1 MKSRMMRL
9 FTFMFLMCFFSSL
22 NLIKFANASEDL
34 FGMSLEDLVNITVTT
49 ASGVEESVIDAP
61 AAMIVITSSDIQKN
75 NYHSLFEVIS
85 DISGFDTIE
94 SSPNTFYQRGYR
106 TPFSSRTLFMVNGI
120 VDNHLWT
127 HVAQFST
134 QYPISNIDKIEVLY
148 GPASVIYGPNAYL
161 GIINIITKNAEKMA
175 EGEHILTARAE
186 SGSWHAYGGE
196 LSALGNINDIKY
208 SFSARFYKSDE
219 EDISNRWGF
228 LSNDL
233 YSNRK
238 IWGPI
243 LTSDSINEPLGAY
256 KNPTD
261 DWGVLADISYKNF
274 TVGLIFWK
282 NDEGYRGNYAA
293 DRGQSFGSWTNES
306 KQFYLEYDWQVND
319 KLDVSTTALYRKNTS
334 WIYWAEAEP
343 DWRDGMQDYSF
354 VSSTYWSSTNDAYQF
369 KQDGIYTF
377 NKQLS
382 LIAGWRYKH
391 LDLTKAWDVPGY
403 WLGSYGSTN
412 SDEKI
417 GPYGFGEGILNS
429 QDTAYTFTG
438 QPLSEVPDEN
448 RITSNDKGA
457 YIGVIY
463 DVNSWRFNLGIR
475 KDKNSIFGSSLSPR
489 ISSIYKFNN
498 EESAIKLIYGEAFQ
512 EPPSTQ
518 LYGGWSGR
526 NANPDLKPEKAKNIE
541 LILMHNSSTWLHD
554 VSIFNAKYENV
565 IRESAINDAKRD
577 IWGLEYRGR
586 FEYQHFLSDLPNI
599 TGSVYYTYT
608 KPKTSLTYD
617 HELGSWIDKTD
628 VLGDIAPHKI
638 NTNIHLPILD
648 EFSLTLKGHF
658 VSKTQLYSRNP
669 LHAQGIELGSKVMFD
684 AVLGFNYLKW
694 KTSLKIKNIF
704 DRLEFHPGLR
714 SANSGNDFTQR
725 SKGYDN
731 SLIPQAGRS
740 VALTLTYEF

>member
-1 MKSRMMRL
+1 MKSRFISIFIFL
-9 FTFMFLMCFFSSL
+9 FLFCFFS
-22 NLIKFANASEDL
+22 LISITNVKASEDI

-49 ASGVEESVIDAP
+49 ASGVEESLIDAP
-61 AAMIVITSSDIQKN
+61 AAMIVVTSNDIQNN
-75 NYHSLFEVIS
+75 NYQSLFEVIS
-85 DISGFDTIE
+85 DISGFDIIE

-106 TPFSSRTLFMVNGI
+106 TPFASRTLFMVNGI

-161 GIINIITKNAEKMA
+161 GIINIITKNAGEMA
-175 EGEHILTARAE
+175 DGDHTLTVRAE
-186 SGSWHAYGGE
+186 SGSWHSYGGE
-196 LSALGNINDIKY
+196 LSALGNVNDIKY

-219 EDISNRWGF
+219 EDLSNRWGF

-233 YSNRK
+233 YSNNK

-243 LTSDSINEPLGAY
+243 LTSNSINEPVGSY

-261 DWGVLADISYKNF
+261 DWGVLADISYKNL
-274 TVGLIFWK
+274 TAGLIYWK
-282 NDEGYRGNYAA
+282 NDEGYRGNYPA
-293 DRGQSFGSWTNES
+293 DRGQSFGSWTNQS
-306 KQFYLEYDWQVND
+306 KQFYLKYDWQVND
-319 KLDVSTTALYRKNTS
+319 KLDLSTTALYRKSTS

-343 DWRDGMQDYSF
+343 DWREGMQEYSF
-354 VSSTYWSSTNDAYQF
+354 VSSTYWSSTNDAYEF
-369 KQDGIYTF
+369 KQDAIYTF
-377 NKQLS
+377 NEQLS
-382 LIAGWRYKH
+382 LIAGWRYKY

-403 WLGSYGSTN
+403 WAGSYGSTN
-412 SDEKI
+412 SVENT
-417 GPYGFGEGILNS
+417 GPYGFGEGVFNS
-429 QDTAYTFTG
+429 QDLDYTFTG
-438 QPLSEVPDEN
+438 QPLSEVPRDN

-457 YIGVIY
+457 YIGAIY
-463 DVNSWRFNLGIR
+463 DVNAWRFNLGIR

-498 EESAIKLIYGEAFQ
+498 GESAIKLIYGEAFQ

-541 LILMHNSSTWLHD
+541 LIFMHNTTSWLHD
-554 VSIFNAKYENV
+554 VSLFNAEYENV

-577 IWGLEYRGR
+577 ILGLEYRGR
-586 FEYQHFLSDLPNI
+586 FEYQHFVAELPAI

-617 HELGSWIDKTD
+617 HSLGLWIDKTD
-628 VLGDIAPHKI
+628 TLGDIAPHKI
-638 NTNIHLPILD
+638 NTSIHFPIFD
-648 EFSLTLKGHF
+648 ELSLTLKGHF

-669 LHAQGIELGSKVMFD
+669 LHEQGVELGSKVMFD
-684 AVLGFNYLKW
+684 MILGFKYLNL
-694 KTSLKIKNIF
+694 KTSLKVKNIF
-704 DRLEFHPGLR
+704 DRLEFYPGLR

-740 VALTLTYEF
+740 ISLTLAYEF